1 MQPKDQGPSP
11 SSFLPPAGT
20 ERPPRRSEEVENF
33 DVVVIGAGVSGMY
46 ALHHLREMGLSVR
59 VYDGASDVGGTW
71 WYNRYPG
78 ARVDGPGSPFYCY
91 TFSDELMKEW
101 DWAETQSEQSA
112 VLAYLEHVAD
122 RFDLRR
128 DIEFETWVEAVRYDE
143 SAQHWT
149 VETSTGKR
157 ASAQFLICAVGA
169 LSAANLPDFPGIG
182 DFAGETYHTG
192 RWPHEPVSFAGKR
205 VAVIGTGSSGIQSI
219 PEIAKEAAHLTV
231 LQRTAQFAFPAGNR
245 PLTPEE
251 TKEARASWGAVKAKM
266 LANPGGFPADTHTR
280 TALAATPE
288 EREALY
294 ESLWQIGS
302 FKFLLDSYNDI
313 VVSEEAN
320 KTMADFVRR
329 KIREIVR
336 DPGTADKLMP
346 DHFVMTKRPILEN
359 GYWETFNRDNVTL
372 VDLREDPIERF
383 TPNSVRTR
391 TGEHP
396 IEMLVLAT
404 GFDAISGSMLR
415 LDPTGRGGVHL
426 KERWKD
432 RFHNYLGLTIAG
444 FPNLFVIHGPGSPG
458 VFYNMPL
465 GAERQLGWVGDVIR
479 HLRDRS
485 LGAIEATEDSESAW
499 GNETDAIANATLF
512 PRTDSWWTGANIEGK
527 PRYFSAYLLGTLYY
541 QRLSDV
547 ANAGYE
553 GFVFEPAHSAGSGS
567 ASRRSR
573 ALDNC
578 LDLGPATRRRSPKTS
593 SPE

>member
-1 MQPKDQGPSP
+1 MSSKDR
-11 SSFLPPAGT
+11 LPRQSG
-20 ERPPRRSEEVENF
+20 EIEHH

-46 ALHHLREMGLSVR
+46 ALHHLRGMGLSVR

-128 DIEFETWVEAVRYDE
+128 DIEFETWVQDVRYDE
-143 SAQHWT
+143 SAQRWT

-169 LSAANLPDFPGIG
+169 LSTANMPDFPGIH
-182 DFAGETYHTG
+182 DFAGEVYHTG

-219 PEIAKEAAHLTV
+219 PEIAKEAAHVTV

-245 PLTPEE
+245 ALTPDD
-251 TKEARASWGAVKAKM
+251 TREARASWEAVKAKM
-266 LANPGGFPADTHTR
+266 LANPGGFPADTHER
-280 TALAATPE
+280 SALAATPE
-288 EREALY
+288 ERDALY
-294 ESLWQIGS
+294 EKLWRIGS
-302 FKFLLDSYNDI
+302 FKFFLDSYNDI

-320 KTMADFVRR
+320 RTMADFVRR
-329 KIREIVR
+329 KIREIVK
-336 DPGTADKLMP
+336 DAKTADKLMP

-359 GYWETFNRDNVTL
+359 GYWETYNRDNVTL

-383 TPNSVRTR
+383 TATSVRTR
-391 TGEHP
+391 SGEHP
-396 IEMLVLAT
+396 IDVLVLAT

-415 LDPTGRGGVHL
+415 LDPKGRGGVHL
-426 KERWKD
+426 RERWKD
-432 RFHNYLGLTIAG
+432 RFHNYLGLAIAG

-465 GAERQLGWVGDVIR
+465 GAERQLNWIGDVIR
-479 HLRDRS
+479 HLRDRG
-485 LGAIEATEDSESAW
+485 LGAVEPTPDSEQAW
-499 GNETDAIANATLF
+499 DAEVSGIANATLF

-527 PRYFSAYLLGTLYY
+527 PRYFSAYLVGSLYY

-547 ANAGYE
+547 ADKGYE
-553 GFVFEPAHSAGSGS
+553 GFLFEP
-567 ASRRSR
+567 SRR
-573 ALDNC
+573 A
-578 LDLGPATRRRSPKTS
+578 
-593 SPE
+593 E